1 MPCNYVEHFISI
13 KECIIGKLAAKA
25 RQYYFLPFLSI
36 SLDLIQN
43 EVHNKK
49 LIGVRISYGLHGNT
63 YSWNLAV
70 RGYNPLQGQLISK
83 QACEIINGAV

>member
-1 MPCNYVEHFISI
+1 
-13 KECIIGKLAAKA
+13 
-25 RQYYFLPFLSI
+25 
-36 SLDLIQN
+36 LIQN

-83 QACEIINGAV
+83 QACEILNGAV